1 MEIKKIKERLFSIE
15 EGYVRCFCIEG
26 DHAVLLV
33 DTGVEKGLRK
43 KIETFTN
50 KPIQVVLTHGDR
62 DHTAAI
68 EEFEE
73 IIVHP
78 NEIAYLKEKEAV
90 QRTWRWVEEGDI
102 LDLDPI
108 KLEVIALPGHTPGS
122 IALLEKKQRFL
133 IGGDSIQNHPVFMFG
148 QGRNVKQYQESL
160 RKLNAKKDSFDV
172 IYSSHAL
179 LEVEPS
185 TIEDAIELCDQV
197 LHNQLEGDIVTDRFE
212 GTVKQFNWKK
222 ASMYFKEED

>member
-1 MEIKKIKERLFSIE
+1 MEIKKIKDRLFSIE

-26 DHAVLLV
+26 DNAVLLV
-33 DTGVEKGLRK
+33 DTGVEKGLK
-43 KIETFTN
+43 KTIEAFTN

-62 DHTAAI
+62 DHTTAN

-73 IIVHP
+73 ISVHP
-78 NEIAYLKEKEAV
+78 NEIAYLEAKEAV
-90 QRTWRWVEEGDI
+90 QRTWLCVEEGDI

-122 IALLEKKQRFL
+122 IALLEKEQRFL
-133 IGGDSIQNHPVFMFG
+133 IGGDSVQNHPVFMFG
-148 QGRNVKQYQESL
+148 EGRDVKQYQESM
-160 RKLNAKKDSFDV
+160 RKLNAMKDRFDV

-179 LEVEPS
+179 LEVDPS
-185 TIEDAIELCDQV
+185 TIEDTIELCDKL
-197 LHNQLEGDIVTDRFE
+197 LHHQLEGEVVTDRFD

-222 ASMYFKEED
+222 ASMYFK